1 MTGTGARDYVTRV
14 VVLKESALEDESIR
28 PEAQTKLKS
37 QLYPMFAAQLIT

>member
-28 PEAQTKLKS
+28 PEAQTNLKS
-37 QLYPMFAAQLIT
+37 QLYHMFAEKLIN